1 MIENKYPIFG
11 NGQVINKEA
20 LDLLRDNPAE
30 LTDLLYLDK
39 KDGIISGF
47 DLITDLDNKKVT
59 VTRGIIKYNEK
70 IFWMNED
77 YKFNMPEIENR
88 YILKLKLFSDFEER
102 KFYIRSADF
111 SLEILDIGAS
121 NSENTEI
128 ENKILNGLEIQEEN
142 NNKTKELWKSK
153 IGEIEI
159 TRFITRIGAEL
170 RNDYNSFRDLR
181 RDFNLLE
188 LINIKYSS
196 KHELG
201 TLHPKILKLF
211 GKEASKKENLDIYD
225 VNFYVNCLNG
235 SVERD
240 TIIAYINLKLQME
253 QENYTNEEL
262 YQYLVKILDNLGKDR
277 KSTEKK
283 RVIPRKITIE

>member
-47 DLITDLDNKKVT
+47 DLITDLDDKKVT

-142 NNKTKELWKSK
+142 NNQVDDYDLMVLERVYDEVINKGNEGYLYNFSSDELAIIRNTLYARKGYKFKKKKYQNYFGAKSW
-153 IGEIEI
+153 
-159 TRFITRIGAEL
+159 
-170 RNDYNSFRDLR
+170 YNPTTNSQ
-181 RDFNLLE
+181 
-188 LINIKYSS
+188 NI
-196 KHELG
+196 L
-201 TLHPKILKLF
+201 T
-211 GKEASKKENLDIYD
+211 KKEEKLAN
-225 VNFYVNCLNG
+225 
-235 SVERD
+235 
-240 TIIAYINLKLQME
+240 II
-253 QENYTNEEL
+253 
-262 YQYLVKILDNLGKDR
+262 
-277 KSTEKK
+277 K
-283 RVIPRKITIE
+283 RYE